1 MDKKDIS
8 IKQRRHYFLSF
19 SVTLQIR
26 IYVNISMIDI
36 CCIGHIT
43 RDRIITPEQT
53 VSLPGGTSY
62 YFAKA
67 INHLPQRIN
76 FELVTKVA
84 EEDRLT
90 IKLLQDEGTAVR
102 CFNSRRT
109 VFFENRYGENA
120 NNRTQRLLDKAD
132 PFTIE
137 EVKGLEAKVFHL
149 GSLLSDDFS
158 AEVIELLREKGQVSV
173 DVQGFL
179 RKVDGEQVLPT
190 TWKDMKTVLPYI
202 NILKLNEHEMEVVA
216 HDNNP
221 YEVAKQLNRAG
232 VDEVLITLGS
242 YGSVIGVNEQ
252 CINIPAYHAEHI
264 VDATGCGD
272 TYSAGYLYAKMNGA
286 SYKEA
291 GQYAAAMCTLKLQH
305 SGAFDKTEDAIM
317 KVIHDNNI
325 VE

>member
-1 MDKKDIS
+1 
-8 IKQRRHYFLSF
+8 
-19 SVTLQIR
+19 
-26 IYVNISMIDI
+26 MIDI

-84 EEDRLT
+84 EEDCQT
-90 IKLLQDEGTAVR
+90 IKQLEDEGTTVR
-102 CFNSRRT
+102 CFNSRHT
-109 VFFENRYGENA
+109 VFFENRYEENA
-120 NNRTQRLLDKAD
+120 NNRSQRLLDKAD
-132 PFTIE
+132 PFTLE
-137 EVKGLEAKVFHL
+137 EVKDLEARVFHL

-158 AEVIELLREKGQVSV
+158 TEVIKLLREKGQVSV
-173 DVQGFL
+173 DVQ
-179 RKVDGEQVLPT
+179 VLPT
-190 TWKDMKTVLPYI
+190 TWKDMEVTLPYI
-202 NILKLNEHEMEVVA
+202 NILKLNEHEMEATA
-216 HDNNP
+216 HNNNP
-221 YEVAKQLNRAG
+221 YEVAKQLNHAG

-242 YGSVIGVNEQ
+242 YGSVIGINGE

-317 KVIHDNNI
+317 EVIRNNKTI
-325 VE
+325 D

>member
-1 MDKKDIS
+1 MDENDTS
-8 IKQRRHYFLSF
+8 IRLQWRYFLSF
-19 SVTLQIR
+19 SVPLHTR

-84 EEDRLT
+84 EEDRKT
-90 IKLLQDEGTAVR
+90 IEQLQDEGTMVR
-102 CFNSRRT
+102 CFNSRHT

-120 NNRTQRLLDKAD
+120 NHRTQRLLDKAD
-132 PFTIE
+132 PFTID
-137 EVKGLEAKVFHL
+137 EVKDLEAKVFHL

-158 AEVIELLREKGQVSV
+158 TEVIELLREKGQISV

-179 RKVDGEQVLPT
+179 RKVEGEQVLAT
-190 TWKDMKTVLPYI
+190 TWKDMKATLPYI
-202 NILKLNEHEMEVVA
+202 NILKLNEHEMEAIA
-216 HDNNP
+216 HQSDP
-221 YEVAKQLNRAG
+221 YEVARQLNHAG

-242 YGSVIGVNEQ
+242 YGSVIGVDGQ

-272 TYSAGYLYAKMNGA
+272 TYSAGYLYARMNGA

-317 KVIHDNNI
+317 EVIHNNNTI
-325 VE
+325 D